1 MNIIYKNAIKS
12 PRKFQQGGPVEAPVG
27 AEAGEQMPEEGG
39 APEEE
44 QMPEEGAPE
53 GGGEQDPMMQLAQM
67 FAQGLQNQDCQMLM
81 QGAQMFLQLLQQSQ
95 GGEQPQEPQGEP
107 VFRRGGR
114 LAYIIIK

>member
-39 APEEE
+39 TPEEE
-44 QMPEEGAPE
+44 QMPEEGVPE

-114 LAYIIIK
+114 LAYRIRK

>member
-1 MNIIYKNAIKS
+1 MNITYRNNKRAPK
-12 PRKFQQGGPVEAPVG
+12 KFQQGGPVEAPVG
-27 AEAGEQMPEEGG
+27 EEPMPEEGMQEG
-39 APEEE
+39 AQEEE
-44 QMPEEGAPE
+44 PMPEEGTPE

-95 GGEQPQEPQGEP
+95 DGGQPQEPQGEP

-114 LAYIIIK
+114 LAYRIRH

>member
-44 QMPEEGAPE
+44 QMPEEGTPE

-114 LAYIIIK
+114 LAYRIRK